1 MRNKYLIIFILI
13 SQIYQYLINNQQ
25 ISFLLGKRFSNL
37 ILSKK
42 NKISE
47 KLYSILFPCLFTRN
61 YYIYM
66 FQHFNY
72 STFAPYLLISLQFLF
87 FHLSTSLS
95 FCPFPLKLSHRSV
108 RLPSNFRQIRGRMA
122 QSFTSVMPYP
132 DGQRGFEFT
141 VQCDFHRTATNAAC
155 RAVRR
160 RACVLVRV
168 REDGRK
174 YAAA

>member
-1 MRNKYLIIFILI
+1 
-13 SQIYQYLINNQQ
+13 
-25 ISFLLGKRFSNL
+25 
-37 ILSKK
+37 
-42 NKISE
+42 
-47 KLYSILFPCLFTRN
+47 
-61 YYIYM
+61 M

-87 FHLSTSLS
+87 LHLSTSLS

-141 VQCDFHRTATNAAC
+141 VQCDFHRTATNAVRFVDARVYQC
-155 RAVRR
+155 VCAKMGASMQPLDRTRRGMKERGGGRCFGNFYARVSSFISAAPTIEKLAV
-160 RACVLVRV
+160 V
-168 REDGRK
+168 
-174 YAAA
+174 AAV